1 MAFSHSVTNFR
12 TENQGVLVCKFAWS
26 VAVVITGATDG
37 IGKAYAI
44 EFAKRGLNLVLISR
58 TAEKLT
64 QVATEIRKSAA
75 ARAPVNASCLSP

>member
-1 MAFSHSVTNFR
+1 M
-12 TENQGVLVCKFAWS
+12 FAWS
-26 VAVVITGATDG
+26 IDVVITGATDG

-64 QVATEIRKSAA
+64 QVAAEIRKSKSGTST
-75 ARAPVNASCLSP
+75 RQRHHSSSTLMLIFPIEQRPH